1 MFTSSLKSTVLSS
14 HLNFV
19 ECESKVA
26 TVFFLFCFCFLHGA
40 LLLLCKWSLLS
51 LKCHL
56 IQQTLITSAGL
67 SRQAMSTIVLP
78 VGCLNLITFVFIPF
92 LLCVSCGYYSTRRS
106 PILCLWSILF
116 SSPGLILKKYKKQ
129 HLCAPELLSTLFAC
143 PILKTLFFSF
153 DFCWILS
160 MDIRLSFFFYASVF
174 VRFWESKIHSLS

>member
-1 MFTSSLKSTVLSS
+1 MEHLSSLRKSPNLAGQAEKVSQPQRSPSKDVYFFPDSTVLSS

-26 TVFFLFCFCFLHGA
+26 TVFFFCFLHGA
-40 LLLLCKWSLLS
+40 LLLLCKWSFLS

-106 PILCLWSILF
+106 PILCL
-116 SSPGLILKKYKKQ
+116 
-129 HLCAPELLSTLFAC
+129 
-143 PILKTLFFSF
+143 
-153 DFCWILS
+153 
-160 MDIRLSFFFYASVF
+160 
-174 VRFWESKIHSLS
+174 

>member
-1 MFTSSLKSTVLSS
+1 MIEPPTLTERWNTCQSLRKSPNLAGQAEKVSQPQRSPSKDVYFFPDSTVLSS

-26 TVFFLFCFCFLHGA
+26 TVLFLFLFLFFTWCIA
-40 LLLLCKWSLLS
+40 AVVQMESFLS

-106 PILCLWSILF
+106 PILCL
-116 SSPGLILKKYKKQ
+116 
-129 HLCAPELLSTLFAC
+129 
-143 PILKTLFFSF
+143 
-153 DFCWILS
+153 
-160 MDIRLSFFFYASVF
+160 
-174 VRFWESKIHSLS
+174 